1 MATRI
6 YLPSSG
12 YSPAPISPAFGPGWE
27 KTSSAGRRRAATVK
41 GASPM
46 ATSTTG
52 QNVSAGDDVLMTQYV
67 FGPVAA
73 QTISGTL
80 KGQIRASENSTNLDA
95 RAQVLAKVV
104 SGDGGTLRG
113 TLLAMDT
120 AALSSEFASTL
131 TNRKFPRGGA
141 TALTNVVAQNG
152 DWVVIELGYR
162 HHALPIILKNASL
175 RYGEAAGSDL
185 AEDETSTA
193 DNAPWLEFS
202 LDIVMYKPAGAML
215 MGGV

>member
-1 MATRI
+1 MPTRI

-12 YSPAPISPAFGPGWE
+12 YSPAPVSPAFGPGWE

-46 ATSTTG
+46 ATSTTR
-52 QNVSAGDDVLMTQYV
+52 QNVSAGDDVLMTQYL

-80 KGQIRASENSTNLDA
+80 KGQLRASENSINLDA

-120 AALSSEFASTL
+120 AALSSEFAASL
-131 TNRKFPRGGA
+131 TNRQFPRGGA
-141 TALTNVVAQNG
+141 AALTNVVAQNG
-152 DWVVIELGYR
+152 DWIVVELGWR
-162 HHALPIILKNASL
+162 HHALPLLKNASF

-185 AEDETSTA
+185 AEDEKSTA

-202 LDIVMYKPAGAML
+202 LDIAMYKPAGAML